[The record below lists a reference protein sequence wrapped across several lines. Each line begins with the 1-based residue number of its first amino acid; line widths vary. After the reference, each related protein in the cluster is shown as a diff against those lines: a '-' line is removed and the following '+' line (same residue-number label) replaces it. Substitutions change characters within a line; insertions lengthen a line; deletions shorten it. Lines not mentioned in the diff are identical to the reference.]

1 MVRPATPAEAL
12 SWAGARGVTLVRL
25 DLRSGRDLAG
35 ALSGIDSV
43 VHLAVGDL
51 RETVITTENLLRAME
66 QVQCESML
74 LVSSFSVYDY
84 DRVPLFGV
92 LDESSPLESRP
103 ERRDEY
109 CHAKLIQ
116 EELVREWGAQAG
128 RRLCVLRPGYV
139 IGNGDAWT
147 PRLGIQLGASWWIR
161 MGAWARLPLSYVDNC
176 AEVILHCAEH
186 QAAAG
191 ETFNVIDDEPPT
203 QRHYS
208 RRLRELTRPQPHI
221 LPVPWSVIWLTA
233 WLAVLANR
241 LLFRGTARLPQILR
255 PPSLAARCKPLR
267 YTNRKLRQKL
277 GWRPRFTLEQALGRI
292 YGTGD

>member
-1 MVRPATPAEAL
+1 MLRPATLTDDLA
-12 SWAGARGVTLVRL
+12 WADDAGVTLVRL
-25 DLRSGRDLAG
+25 DLRSQRNLRE
-35 ALSGIDSV
+35 ALSGIDTV
-43 VHLAVGDL
+43 VHLAVGGL
-51 RETVITTENLLRAME
+51 RETVLATENLLHAMDE
-66 QVQCESML
+66 ANCTSML

-92 LDESSPLESRP
+92 LDESTPLEARP

-116 EELVREWGAQAG
+116 EELVREWSAADG

-139 IGNGDAWT
+139 IGKGDAWT
-147 PRLGIQLGASWWIR
+147 PRLGIQLGPSWWIR

-176 AEVILHCAEH
+176 AEVIVRCAEH
-186 QAAAG
+186 EAAAG
-191 ETFNVIDDEPPT
+191 ETFNVLDDDPPT
-203 QRHYS
+203 QRSYS
-208 RRLRELTRPQPHI
+208 RRLRELSRPRPHI
-221 LPVPWSVIWLTA
+221 LPVPWSLIWLTA
-233 WLAVLANR
+233 WLAVLANH

-267 YTNRKLRQKL
+267 YTNRKLRQRL
-277 GWRPRFTLEQALGRI
+277 GWRPRFTLEQALSRI